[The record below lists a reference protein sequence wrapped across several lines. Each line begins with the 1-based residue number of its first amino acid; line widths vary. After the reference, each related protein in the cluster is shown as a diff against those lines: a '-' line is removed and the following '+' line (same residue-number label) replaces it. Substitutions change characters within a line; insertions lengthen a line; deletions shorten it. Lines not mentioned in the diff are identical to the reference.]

1 MENLKELSTE
11 EKSSTNGGGFPWGPV
26 ALLLYVADEI
36 YEGLKRPC

>member
-1 MENLKELSTE
+1 MYKLEELTEN
-11 EKSSTNGGGFPWGPV
+11 EKVTINGGFPWGPV